1 MAITVITG
9 TTPTVWDICTTRES
23 IVDGTVATGTTMVA
37 AVATTIMVITTA
49 IITGIT
55 MVIITI
61 ITTAIITVIMMTM
74 TSIVTVAI
82 DAGKQK
88 LNRNGS
94 FALAE
99 GLFYYTAQRFI

>member
-1 MAITVITG
+1 
-9 TTPTVWDICTTRES
+9 
-23 IVDGTVATGTTMVA
+23 
-37 AVATTIMVITTA
+37 
-49 IITGIT
+49 
-55 MVIITI
+55 
-61 ITTAIITVIMMTM
+61 MMTM